1 MRRRWYGI
9 PKGAQY
15 FPFSIL
21 VFSTLSS
28 SATVLG
34 LLCTVTLRGSGEG
47 VLEETAFDGSEESE
61 VDTFYIGRLATKR
74 VCDGFGGKREKKEGF
89 VGWIGLIRR
98 KGCVRMQV
106 GSKNQLRNATAL
118 VLA

>member
-1 MRRRWYGI
+1 MWLGLRRRWYGI

-47 VLEETAFDGSEESE
+47 VLEEIAFDGSEESE

-74 VCDGFGGKREKKEGF
+74 VCDGFGGKREKGKALL
-89 VGWIGLIRR
+89 VGLD
-98 KGCVRMQV
+98 
-106 GSKNQLRNATAL
+106 
-118 VLA
+118 